1 MRWIKK
7 HNIFQA
13 KEIIEWMS
21 NVTGLHLPVTHIDLQ
36 NKGLAPETIV
46 SEYKRAQSLVKNTLL
61 PGIELVD
68 IEGVTRLNR
77 HQIMSDLT
85 ALHSAGAEGL
95 VLSWDL
101 RHIPYE
107 RLELVGEIWG

>member
-1 MRWIKK
+1 MS
-7 HNIFQA
+7 
-13 KEIIEWMS
+13 KE
-21 NVTGLHLPVTHIDLQ
+21 TGLLLPDTRIDLQ
-36 NKGLAPETIV
+36 NKGLSPETIV

-77 HQIMSDLT
+77 NQIMSDLT

-107 RLELVGEIWG
+107 RLELVGKIWG